1 MKKIIK
7 KLKNSWN
14 QNRVLFVLTTIL
26 VVCVVLIFIVAID
39 YFLGTSKDKYGDR
52 LDGIK
57 SVEVTK
63 NEITK
68 LENKIKEDDKI
79 IDCEIHQIGK
89 VIYVNI
95 KFNGDITLVE
105 AEGKALNTIELFS
118 EKERKFYDL
127 NYSLLQDATDS
138 NAGFSIMGTKNV
150 NGTGLVWNNNTPVN
164 EE

>member
-26 VVCVVLIFIVAID
+26 IVCLILIFIVALD

-57 SVEVTK
+57 SVE
-63 NEITK
+63 ITK
-68 LENKIKEDDKI
+68 DEIKKIENKIKEDEKI
-79 IDCEIHQIGK
+79 SECTINQIGK
-89 VIYVNI
+89 VIYINI
-95 KFNGDITLVE
+95 KFGEGITLVE
-105 AEGKALNTIELFS
+105 AEGKALTTIEYFN
-118 EKERKFYDL
+118 EKELKFYDL
-127 NYSLLQDATDS
+127 NYSLMQDATES
-138 NAGFSIMGTKNV
+138 NAGFSVMGSKNV
-150 NGTGLVWNNNTPVN
+150 NGTGLVWVNNTPVS

>member
-1 MKKIIK
+1 MKKIMK

-26 VVCVVLIFIVAID
+26 IVCLLLILSVVID

-79 IDCEIHQIGK
+79 TECEIHQIGK

-138 NAGFSIMGTKNV
+138 NVGFSIMGTKNV